1 MLFFVVYQ
9 PCQKPFRNLTGLV
22 NLRMASFILFPG
34 LPNHYEYYNY
44 IPMKKISEIKVTYSS
59 SKGEKPTVSGS
70 HSAYE
75 VLLPHWKKRTIELHE
90 EFKVLLLNRANQ
102 ALGVF
107 HLSKGGVSG
116 TVVDAKLIFS
126 VALKCNASNIIL
138 AHNHPSGNQK
148 PSSSDLSIT
157 RKIKQGCSLLDI
169 TLLDH
174 LILTKDGFMSFADEG
189 LL

>member
-1 MLFFVVYQ
+1 
-9 PCQKPFRNLTGLV
+9 
-22 NLRMASFILFPG
+22 
-34 LPNHYEYYNY
+34 
-44 IPMKKISEIKVTYSS
+44 MKKISEIKVTYSTR
-59 SKGEKPTVSGS
+59 KGEKLKVSGS

-75 VLLPHWKKRTIELHE
+75 ILLSHWKKRTIELHE
-90 EFKVLLLNRANQ
+90 EFKVLLLNRGNE

-116 TVVDAKLIFS
+116 TIVDAKLIFS

-148 PSSSDLSIT
+148 PSSADLNIT
-157 RKIKQGCSLLDI
+157 RKIKQGCALLDMA
-169 TLLDH
+169 LLDH
-174 LILTKDGFMSFADEG
+174 LILTRDGFLSFADEG